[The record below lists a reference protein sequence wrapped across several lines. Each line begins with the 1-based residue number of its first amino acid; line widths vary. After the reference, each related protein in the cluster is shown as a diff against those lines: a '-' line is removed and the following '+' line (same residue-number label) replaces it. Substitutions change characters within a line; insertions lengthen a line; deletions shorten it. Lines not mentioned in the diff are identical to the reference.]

1 MMKQVLLNIQ
11 PLNELKDRQAYSEE
25 IKHFKAHIFLK
36 MQRMQ
41 LKREHREGNMSAEP
55 EPLNKIQPV
64 LKDADVMLSS
74 STPGIYRE
82 ATEMV
87 QEEEINYFPDD

>member
-1 MMKQVLLNIQ
+1 MKQVLLNIQ

>member
-1 MMKQVLLNIQ
+1 MKQVLLNIQ

-41 LKREHREGNMSAEP
+41 LKREHREGN
-55 EPLNKIQPV
+55 I
-64 LKDADVMLSS
+64 
-74 STPGIYRE
+74 
-82 ATEMV
+82 
-87 QEEEINYFPDD
+87 EENLFHQ

>member
-1 MMKQVLLNIQ
+1 MKQVLLNIQ

-36 MQRMQ
+36 TQRMQ

-74 STPGIYRE
+74 STPGISRE